1 MSPDSLRR
9 KFSLQ
14 GADAQQWLAERDFF
28 GDFDASF
35 RLVSDEIRFEGFGAA
50 RVWHSE
56 GSYSIARRSPM
67 ALLIVQIEGEST
79 LQVPTW
85 GEVPWVI
92 SPGDVAVLPGATPSP
107 FRFIAARP
115 VARYQIEFDLAGL
128 PTQARLELELGML
141 FAQPVKAYR
150 DAVAATANIA
160 LNSSM
165 VDKEAGFADFG
176 LGLRHLTTALL
187 LHALE
192 STAPEH
198 SEDTES
204 LHRAAL
210 RVIAMR
216 ATDPDFTVEALA
228 QAIGRSPRNL
238 RHIFAQA
245 GSSAKAALTEER
257 VRRARNHLATTEHEQ
272 SFTAPEIAQLA
283 GFRDVRALRRA
294 LEKIE
299 DAG

>member
-1 MSPDSLRR
+1 MAPDSLRR

-14 GADAQQWLAERDFF
+14 GDDAQQWLAERDFF
-28 GDFDASF
+28 GEFDTTF
-35 RLVSDEIRFEGFGAA
+35 RLVSDEISFEGFGAA

-56 GSYSIARRSPM
+56 GSYEIDRRSPT

-79 LQVPTW
+79 LQVQTW
-85 GEVPWVI
+85 GEAARVI
-92 SPGDVAVLPGATPSP
+92 SPGDVAVLPGGGAPFQFAAT
-107 FRFIAARP
+107 RP

-128 PTQARLELELGML
+128 PAQTRLELELGMV
-141 FAQPVKAYR
+141 FAQPVKTYR

-160 LNSSM
+160 LNSAM

-187 LHALE
+187 LHALAA
-192 STAPEH
+192 TAPEH

-228 QAIGRSPRNL
+228 RAIGRSPRNL

-245 GSSAKAALTEER
+245 GSSAKTALTEER
-257 VRRARNHLATTEHEQ
+257 VRRARSHFGITENGQ
-272 SFTAPEIAQLA
+272 LFTAPEIAQLA

-294 LEKIE
+294 LAKDE
-299 DAG
+299 DAE

>member
-1 MSPDSLRR
+1 M
-9 KFSLQ
+9 
-14 GADAQQWLAERDFF
+14 
-28 GDFDASF
+28 
-35 RLVSDEIRFEGFGAA
+35 SDEIRFEGFGAA

-56 GSYSIARRSPM
+56 GSYEIARRSPT

-85 GEVPWVI
+85 GEASRVI
-92 SPGDVAVLPGATPSP
+92 SPGDVAVLPGGGSSP
-107 FRFIAARP
+107 FQFAATRP

-128 PTQARLELELGML
+128 PVQARLELELGMV
-141 FAQPVKAYR
+141 FVQPVRTYR

-160 LNSSM
+160 LNSAM

-192 STAPEH
+192 ATAPEH

-228 QAIGRSPRNL
+228 RAIGRSPRNL

-257 VRRARNHLATTEHEQ
+257 VRRARSHFGTTEHGQ
-272 SFTAPEIAQLA
+272 RFTAAEIAQLA

-294 LEKIE
+294 LAKGE
-299 DAG
+299 DAE

>member
-14 GADAQQWLAERDFF
+14 GEDAQQWLAERGFL
-28 GDFDASF
+28 GEFDTTF

-56 GSYSIARRSPM
+56 GSYEIARRSPT

-85 GEVPWVI
+85 GEASRVI
-92 SPGDVAVLPGATPSP
+92 SPGDVAVLPGGGSSP
-107 FRFIAARP
+107 FQFAATRP

-128 PTQARLELELGML
+128 PVQARLELELGMV
-141 FAQPVKAYR
+141 FVQPVRTYR

-160 LNSSM
+160 LNSAM

-192 STAPEH
+192 ATAPEH

-228 QAIGRSPRNL
+228 RAIGRSPRNL

-257 VRRARNHLATTEHEQ
+257 VRRARSHFGTTEHGQ
-272 SFTAPEIAQLA
+272 RFTAPEIAQLA

-294 LEKIE
+294 LAKDE
-299 DAG
+299 DAE